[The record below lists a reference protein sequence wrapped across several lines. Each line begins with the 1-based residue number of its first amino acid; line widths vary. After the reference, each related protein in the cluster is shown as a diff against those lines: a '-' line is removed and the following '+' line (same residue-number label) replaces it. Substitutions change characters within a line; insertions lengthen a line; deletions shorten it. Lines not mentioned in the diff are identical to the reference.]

1 MKLTKQVLKNLIL
14 EMMEPLDPEMKANLL
29 QLLNG
34 EVEDQKQ
41 GKDLADMLVPELM
54 DKVDA
59 MPQMA
64 LFSEPPSAESFLNI
78 IRTRIQEKIENWNRY
93 KGMAS
98 FHYVK
103 QLVADSS
110 RLWTTTKLD
119 GWASDYHKKTIPAI
133 LNDIDY
139 DGDGHDA
146 WIAAT
151 AVDVVTKEFYKI
163 DEDLGFD
170 LELKWSFDIMDEL
183 YAYFKNY
190 EDMLFSLKAKEL
202 SKLIRITKP

>member
-1 MKLTKQVLKNLIL
+1 MKLTKQILNNLIL

-41 GKDLADMLVPELM
+41 GLDLADMLVPELM

-78 IRTRIQEKIENWNRY
+78 IRTRIQEHVGRWDRF
-93 KGMAS
+93 KGIAS
-98 FHYVK
+98 MDYVK
-103 QLVADSS
+103 HLVADSS
-110 RLWTTTKLD
+110 YLWTTTELD

-133 LNDIDY
+133 LNDIEY
-139 DGDGHDA
+139 DGDGHDV
-146 WIAAT
+146 WIAAQ
-151 AVDVVTKEFYKI
+151 AIDVVTKEFDKI
-163 DEDLGFD
+163 DEDLAFD
-170 LELKWSFDIMDEL
+170 LELKWSFGIMNEL

-190 EDMLFSLKAKEL
+190 EEMLVSLKAKEL
-202 SKLIRITKP
+202 SKLIRISK